1 MESGYLA
8 LRRYC
13 AAMSQENVELVRQL
27 VRAFNEQ
34 NPKAAAVVLTPDAEW
49 RPAYT
54 GGGAVE
60 GAVYRGPDGFR
71 QYLEDLAETWS
82 EIEGLIDEFR
92 EVGEQLLMFA
102 RIRFVGRASGLEMT
116 QAITGLFTFRNGK
129 IAVAQY
135 FLERA
140 GALEAAG
147 LSE

>member
-1 MESGYLA
+1 
-8 LRRYC
+8 
-13 AAMSQENVELVRQL
+13 MSQEKVELVRHL
-27 VRAFNEQ
+27 VWAFNEQ
-34 NPKAAAVVLTPDAEW
+34 DHEAAAVVLTPDAEW

-71 QYLEDLAETWS
+71 QYLEALSETWS
-82 EIEGLIDEFR
+82 EIEGLIDEIR
-92 EVGEQLLMFA
+92 EVGEQVLIFA

-116 QAITGLFTFRNGK
+116 QPITGLFTFREGK

-135 FLERA
+135 FLDRA